1 MPQLRPILSISRTS
15 VASGKLAY
23 GKNKMRPRRIWPHE
37 LIPALAGQLPGRH
50 TGSDKL
56 MEGLR
61 VDVARRMGAR
71 AETRKI
77 R

>member
-23 GKNKMRPRRIWPHE
+23 RKNKVRPQLIWPPE
-37 LIPALAGQLPGRH
+37 LIPTLAGQFPSRH

-61 VDVARRMGAR
+61 VDMASRMAAR